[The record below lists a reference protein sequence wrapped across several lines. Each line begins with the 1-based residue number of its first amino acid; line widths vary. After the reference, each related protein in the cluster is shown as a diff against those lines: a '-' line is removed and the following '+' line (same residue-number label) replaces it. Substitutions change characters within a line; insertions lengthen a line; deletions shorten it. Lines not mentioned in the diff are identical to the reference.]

1 MLKELDKENNAKFL
15 KKAIPEA
22 YEIYEKQIKGV
33 TLEEYDSI
41 DNTLKTLYGKDSEIN
56 QIYKKL
62 SDLRSRFE
70 SVLKSNL
77 SNSFEE
83 EEDYFDN

>member
-1 MLKELDKENNAKFL
+1 LSDNKNASL
-15 KKAIPEA
+15 
-22 YEIYEKQIKGV
+22 
-33 TLEEYDSI
+33 
-41 DNTLKTLYGKDSEIN
+41 
-56 QIYKKL
+56 KL

-83 EEDYFDN
+83 EEDYLVNEN

>member
-1 MLKELDKENNAKFL
+1 MFSKTPNKE
-15 KKAIPEA
+15 
-22 YEIYEKQIKGV
+22 V
-33 TLEEYDSI
+33 TLESDQSRSTISLGSEEKSDDKMDLLQSI
-41 DNTLKTLYGKDSEIN
+41 KQKLSDNKNTN
-56 QIYKKL
+56 KKI

>member
-1 MLKELDKENNAKFL
+1 MFSKTQNKE
-15 KKAIPEA
+15 
-22 YEIYEKQIKGV
+22 V
-33 TLEEYDSI
+33 TLESDQSRSTISLGSEEKSDDKMDLLQSI
-41 DNTLKTLYGKDSEIN
+41 KQKLSDNKTTN
-56 QIYKKL
+56 KKL